1 MRWNHPAI
9 EGLLLVLVAGAML
22 WAGGVGPVA
31 AAEPAVAAGVH
42 RVIACYFHRTQRCPT
57 CRRIGGYVEEAVET
71 GFAEEIRQGQVSVQ
85 MVDFQNPRNRKYTE
99 AYRIT
104 GPTLVLIDVHDG
116 KVVAWRP
123 APKVW
128 SLVGD
133 KAAFSQYVQQG
144 IRDYMETR

>member
-1 MRWNHPAI
+1 MKLNHPAI
-9 EGLLLVLVAGAML
+9 RGLLLVLVVGAML
-22 WAGGVGPVA
+22 WAEGVRPVA
-31 AAEPAVAAGVH
+31 AAEPAAAAPAH

-57 CRRIGGYVEEAVET
+57 CRKIGAYIEEAVQT
-71 GFAEEIRQGQVSVQ
+71 GFPQEIRQGQVSVYL
-85 MVDFQNPRNRKYTE
+85 VDFQNPKNRKYSE
-99 AYRIT
+99 SYNIT

-116 KVVAWRP
+116 KVAAWRP

-133 KAAFSQYVQQG
+133 KAAFFQYVQQG